1 MKQYRNADDLDFL
14 GSHHFLRCTKISV
27 LQLGLLHKFLN
38 STCSF
43 SWITAFDRHFS
54 LKRGEIQG
62 TILSAQQIILANLQ
76 KKLRTAEGV
85 DAVVSMRCIDKCRHL
100 LLDSTQDSLRIER
113 FHSGPAAQATLE
125 KTLRLA
131 ECYCTSSEIEV
142 AHEVASEAFETA
154 KTSLGPLHPLSLQIE
169 RAKLYTQAKCLEK
182 SSCVASLDMTADLI
196 RLVQQHVQVFGTDH
210 METIGCRH
218 DLALIHLLRFEYIEA
233 RQILEPLHKRTT
245 EQLGRT
251 SSKTHPIA
259 NSLAACANMQGDYD
273 FAESILYTIP
283 GLSEAAAETLE
294 IDITTVPRQTL
305 HALSILAAVL
315 GAKDENRKSEILHQR
330 VIDGFTAQAGPKA
343 WRIYESAINK
353 GQALRDQFKYDEAQ
367 KHYIKWV
374 EKADHHFGV
383 DSLYSRKMRKRMVDI
398 ESRERKWNEMSA
410 GSRIPSAQNPPD
422 LRKFLV
428 DMRARIFLQE
438 TRMSTRSFSLH
449 YRMRATIFL
458 LVLVS
463 SFWFYSLR

>member
-1 MKQYRNADDLDFL
+1 
-14 GSHHFLRCTKISV
+14 
-27 LQLGLLHKFLN
+27 
-38 STCSF
+38 
-43 SWITAFDRHFS
+43 
-54 LKRGEIQG
+54 
-62 TILSAQQIILANLQ
+62 
-76 KKLRTAEGV
+76 V
-85 DAVVSMRCIDKCRHL
+85 DAVLSKRCIDKCRRL
-100 LLDSTQDSLRIER
+100 LLESTQDSLRIER

-125 KTLRLA
+125 KTLRLV

-142 AHEVASEAFETA
+142 AYEVASEAFETA
-154 KTSLGPLHPLSLQIE
+154 KTSLGPMHPLTLQIE

-182 SSCVASLDMTADLI
+182 SSSVASLDMTADLI

-245 EQLGRT
+245 EKLGRT

-283 GLSEAAAETLE
+283 GLSEAAAEPLE

-315 GAKDENRKSEILHQR
+315 GAKDEDRKSEILHQR

-353 GQALRDQFKYDEAQ
+353 GQALRDQFKYDEAR
-367 KHYIKWV
+367 KHYLVWIK
-374 EKADHHFGV
+374 KADENFGA
-383 DSLYSRKMRKRMVDI
+383 DSPYSHKMRKRLVDV
-398 ESRERKWNEMSA
+398 EVRERKWNEMSE
-410 GSRIPSAQNPPD
+410 GLRSPSAQNPPD
-422 LRKFLV
+422 LRK
-428 DMRARIFLQE
+428 LQD
-438 TRMSTRSFSLH
+438 
-449 YRMRATIFL
+449 YRMGAIIFL

-463 SFWFYSLR
+463 SIWICSLRENAV